1 MSNENYGIG
10 LKKGDAELKGK
21 INTALEK
28 MVQDGSWDKAVEAQ
42 LRPGRA
48 TRTSPRRRSATS
60 SSDAW
65 LTGRAAAD
73 GGGAPSPSHTQT
85 RKRGRSC
92 STFLNMDDLLGAFW
106 VTVKLTVYS
115 AIGSLIWGTLL
126 AAMRVSPVPLMRG
139 FGTAYVNIVRNIP
152 LTVDHPLHLAGSVPD
167 ARASP
172 WAADDFEVIN
182 FRLAVL
188 GLIAY
193 TAAFVC
199 EALRSGINTVPV
211 GQAEAARAIGL
222 SFTQVLTLI
231 VLPQAFRSVVGPLA
245 NVLIALTKNT
255 TVASAIGVAEA
266 ALLMK
271 DMIENERRR

>member
-1 MSNENYGIG
+1 MF
-10 LKKGDAELKGK
+10 DF
-21 INTALEK
+21 LE
-28 MVQDGSWDKAVEAQ
+28 GY
-42 LRPGRA
+42 
-48 TRTSPRRRSATS
+48 
-60 SSDAW
+60 
-65 LTGRAAAD
+65 
-73 GGGAPSPSHTQT
+73 
-85 RKRGRSC
+85 
-92 STFLNMDDLLGAFW
+92 DLLGAFW
-106 VTVKLTVYS
+106 TTVQLTVYS

-139 FGTAYVNIVRNIP
+139 FGTAYVNVVRNIP
-152 LTVDHPLHLAGSVPD
+152 LTIIIVFTSLGLFQTLGINLGAE
-167 ARASP
+167 R
-172 WAADDFEVIN
+172 FETIN

-222 SFTQVLTLI
+222 NFSQVLSLVI
-231 VLPQAFRSVVGPLA
+231 LPQAFRSVVGPMA

-255 TVASAIGVAEA
+255 TVAAAIGVAEA

-271 DMIENERRR
+271 EMIENEAQLILISAIFAFGFCCLTLPTGLFLGWVSKKVAVKR